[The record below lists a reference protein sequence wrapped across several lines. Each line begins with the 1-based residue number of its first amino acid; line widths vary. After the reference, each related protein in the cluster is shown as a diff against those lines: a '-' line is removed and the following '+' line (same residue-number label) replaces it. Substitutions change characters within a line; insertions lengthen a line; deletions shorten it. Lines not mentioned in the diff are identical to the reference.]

1 MARAF
6 RESVSALLRAH
17 PPERVSLPDA
27 RDAAVLIPIV
37 ADPEPTLLFT
47 VRSEHLPSHQGQIA
61 FPGGSIDPQDAS
73 PVDAA
78 LREAEE
84 EIGLHRDN
92 VDVLGEL
99 DDLPT
104 FVSGYVVTPV
114 VGWLSHRPE
123 LTPNPGE
130 VTEVLWVPIAR
141 LTEEIRA
148 EPGFTHEGRAYPTEA
163 WIWEDRVI
171 WGVTARILRNLLTLL
186 ATADLVSAPGP
197 THAWG
202 NPLIDDG
209 TSPHWPLPE
218 GKVS

>member
-1 MARAF
+1 MTAAF
-6 RESVSALLRAH
+6 RDGVQELLRAN
-17 PPERVSLPDA
+17 PPKRVSLPDA

-47 VRSEHLPSHQGQIA
+47 VRSEHLSSHKGQIA
-61 FPGGSIDPQDAS
+61 FPGGRIDADDGS
-73 PVDAA
+73 TVRAA
-78 LREAEE
+78 LREAQE
-84 EIGLHRDN
+84 EIGLDPEA

-114 VGWLSHRPE
+114 VGWLAARPE
-123 LTPNPGE
+123 LTPNPSE
-130 VTEVLWVPIAR
+130 VTEILWVPIAR

-163 WIWEDRVI
+163 WIWENRVI
-171 WGVTARILRNLLTLL
+171 WGVTARILRNFLSLL
-186 ATADLVSAPGP
+186 ATADLVAAPGP
-197 THAWG
+197 TRSWRE
-202 NPLIDDG
+202 
-209 TSPHWPLPE
+209 WPIPE

>member
-1 MARAF
+1 MTSSF
-6 RESVSALLRAH
+6 RDGVNALLRAN
-17 PPERVSLPDA
+17 PPKRVSLPNA

-47 VRSEHLPSHQGQIA
+47 VRSEHLSSHKGQIA
-61 FPGGSIDPQDAS
+61 FPGGSIDADDGS
-73 PVDAA
+73 TIRAA

-84 EIGLHRDN
+84 EIGLSGTA
-92 VDVLGEL
+92 VEVLGEL

-114 VGWLSHRPE
+114 VGWLESRPE

-130 VTEVLWVPIAR
+130 VTEILWVPMAR

-163 WIWEDRVI
+163 WIWENRVI
-171 WGVTARILRNLLTLL
+171 WGVTARILRNFLTLL
-186 ATADLVSAPGP
+186 ATAGLVDAPGP
-197 THAWG
+197 TRSWR
-202 NPLIDDG
+202 
-209 TSPHWPLPE
+209 HWPVPE
-218 GKVS
+218 DKVS